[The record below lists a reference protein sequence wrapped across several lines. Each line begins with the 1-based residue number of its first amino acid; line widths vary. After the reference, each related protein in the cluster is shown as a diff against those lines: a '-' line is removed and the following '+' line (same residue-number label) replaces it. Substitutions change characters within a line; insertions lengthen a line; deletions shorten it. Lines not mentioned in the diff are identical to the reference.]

1 MAYESDQELSL
12 PSILGVSTEITRM
25 DSLLDD
31 IGSSTLGGLAL
42 QPLTTRRLRGPSIVA
57 I

>member
-12 PSILGVSTEITRM
+12 PSISGVSTEITRT

-31 IGSSTLGGLAL
+31 IRSSTLGGPAL
-42 QPLTTRRLRGPSIVA
+42 QPPTTRRLRGPSIVA
-57 I
+57 T